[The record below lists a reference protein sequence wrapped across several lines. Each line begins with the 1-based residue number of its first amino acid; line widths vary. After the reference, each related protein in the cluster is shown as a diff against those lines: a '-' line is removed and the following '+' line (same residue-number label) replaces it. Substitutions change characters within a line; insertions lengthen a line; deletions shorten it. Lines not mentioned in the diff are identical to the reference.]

1 MPIFKSIITGLA
13 TQIMNQGV
21 KKFQSQ
27 SGFTFSSPNSTF
39 SPRPTSNGGGTIPLV
54 TAPSVG
60 KYTTNRYQFPL
71 DLVDEP
77 GLGNFGHYM
86 MFYINQQ
93 QGAQLEFGQA
103 TGKNG
108 QTSVMEDAKQR
119 SIPKNIRQLAPDG
132 VSFTSKE
139 NTDGVNTG
147 QLEIGPSNAQLFRM
161 NEARQAGVEYSGGS
175 TGLYLKRNPTVR
187 LDTAITLYMPASVS
201 TSYAADYH
209 DPEIGP
215 GAAIA
220 ARAYDAYVN
229 RGVGAR
235 QIFDDNETA
244 AFNALKDGLA
254 KAFLASVDVLPGFA
268 GAKGT
273 YEAQTGV
280 VLTDRLELLFKGLGR
295 RTFSFTF
302 AMMPKSEQEAQAIRN
317 IVYAFKY
324 NMLPEFEGGNR
335 AGRKLRVPNTFD
347 IEYMYHGKANDYL
360 NKISTC
366 VLKTMDVKYGGDRYK
381 TFDPDS
387 LGSPPPVMT
396 EISLTFEEMELI
408 TRERIAEGY

>member
-21 KKFQSQ
+21 RKFQSQ
-27 SGFTFSSPNSTF
+27 TGFSFSSPNSIF
-39 SPRPTSNGGGTIPLV
+39 SPRPVSGGGIIPLI

-93 QGAQLEFGQA
+93 QGAQMEFGES

-108 QTSVMEDAKQR
+108 QTSIIEDASQR
-119 SIPKNIRQLAPDG
+119 AIPKFVNELSPDG
-132 VSFTSKE
+132 ETYNKKDNTSGT
-139 NTDGVNTG
+139 NNG
-147 QLEIGPSNAQLFRM
+147 QIEIGPSKAQLFRM
-161 NEARQAGVEYSGGS
+161 NESRRAGVEYSGGS

-187 LDTAITLYMPASVS
+187 LDTAITLYMPATVS

-209 DPEIGP
+209 PVEIGP

-244 AFNALKDGLA
+244 AFNALKEGLA

-280 VLTDRLELLFKGLGR
+280 VLSDRMELLFKGLGR

-335 AGRKLRVPNTFD
+335 AGRKLKVPNTFD
-347 IEYMYHGKANDYL
+347 IEYMYHGRSNDYL

-366 VLKTMDVKYGGDRYK
+366 VLKQMDVKYGGDRYK

-387 LGSPPPVMT
+387 NGSPSPVMT

-408 TRERIAEGY
+408 TRERVAEGY

>member
-1 MPIFKSIITGLA
+1 
-13 TQIMNQGV
+13 
-21 KKFQSQ
+21 
-27 SGFTFSSPNSTF
+27 
-39 SPRPTSNGGGTIPLV
+39 
-54 TAPSVG
+54 
-60 KYTTNRYQFPL
+60 
-71 DLVDEP
+71 
-77 GLGNFGHYM
+77 
-86 MFYINQQ
+86 
-93 QGAQLEFGQA
+93 
-103 TGKNG
+103 
-108 QTSVMEDAKQR
+108 
-119 SIPKNIRQLAPDG
+119 
-132 VSFTSKE
+132 
-139 NTDGVNTG
+139 
-147 QLEIGPSNAQLFRM
+147 M
-161 NEARQAGVEYSGGS
+161 NEARQAGVQYSGGS

-209 DPEIGP
+209 DVEIGP

-244 AFNALKDGLA
+244 AFNALKEGLA

-280 VLTDRLELLFKGLGR
+280 VLSDRMELLFKGLGR
-295 RTFSFTF
+295 RQFSFTF